1 MYLAKL
7 NKVLNFMNKPKQIYN
22 LNKSSQYTQKY
33 MQKLKNE
40 FSNSLDQLRWNLYTK
55 LIKSSKF
62 SPPPAFY

>member
-33 MQKLKNE
+33 MQKLNTE
-40 FSNSLDQLRWNLYTK
+40 FRNSFDQLR
-55 LIKSSKF
+55 
-62 SPPPAFY
+62 